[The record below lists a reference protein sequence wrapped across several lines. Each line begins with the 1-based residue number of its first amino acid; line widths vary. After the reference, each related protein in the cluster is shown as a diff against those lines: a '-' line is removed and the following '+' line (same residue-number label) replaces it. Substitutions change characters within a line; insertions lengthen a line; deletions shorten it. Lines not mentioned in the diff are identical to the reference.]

1 MNNKTEKKKE
11 NKRDTEINNEK
22 EDILTMYVGSK
33 PLIRY
38 LIAIM
43 AIYLNKR
50 PEKFRIAARGRAIS
64 RAVDVA
70 EVLRS
75 RYLKD
80 VIDVKNIEIFTE
92 KMKNKKA
99 PNKIDRVS
107 SIEIILKKN

>member
-1 MNNKTEKKKE
+1 MKDKLEKKTETNRNKK
-11 NKRDTEINNEK
+11 ISNEK
-22 EDILTMYVGSK
+22 EELLTIYVGSK

-38 LIAIM
+38 IIAVM

-50 PEKFRIAARGRAIS
+50 PERFKIAARGRAIT

-80 VIDVKNIEIFTE
+80 VIDVQNIEIFTE
-92 KMKNKKA
+92 KMKNKES

-107 SIEIILKKN
+107 SIEIVLKKN